1 MTCLFHF
8 LLTSRS
14 LRFHRPLTLAL
25 EGYSLPPHPQL
36 HRSASSYKIL
46 KQSPRWAAPGKAGP
60 LGHYL
65 SLQEGLTQPQ
75 LSLAPVPIPFHI
87 LAIEGVTKRRQGNCL
102 PAQALLCDFE
112 QVPFPL

>member
-1 MTCLFHF
+1 MGCTREGRA
-8 LLTSRS
+8 SG
-14 LRFHRPLTLAL
+14 AL
-25 EGYSLPPHPQL
+25 PEP
-36 HRSASSYKIL
+36 
-46 KQSPRWAAPGKAGP
+46 AG
-60 LGHYL
+60 GAK
-65 SLQEGLTQPQ
+65 TQPQ